1 MKKKKTTENTE
12 ITEKRKNRVSL
23 SQLVDVVVQCLPVEM
38 DVNKLSYAAR

>member
-23 SQLVDVVVQCLPVEM
+23 SQLVDVVVEYLRVEIEP
-38 DVNKLSYAAR
+38 